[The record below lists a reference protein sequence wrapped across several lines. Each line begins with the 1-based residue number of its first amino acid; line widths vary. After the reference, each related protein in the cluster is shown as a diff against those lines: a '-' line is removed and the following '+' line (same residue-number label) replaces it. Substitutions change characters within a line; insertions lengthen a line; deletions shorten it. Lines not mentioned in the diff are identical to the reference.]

1 MPSSLAG
8 QMLTRGGEPG
18 QIHIRLC
25 YCILSNRVSNEVG
38 VSIIGMCSEKTF
50 VKTPRL

>member
-8 QMLTRGGEPG
+8 QTLTWGGEPG
-18 QIHIRLC
+18 QIPVRLC

-38 VSIIGMCSEKTF
+38 VSIIGTCSEKTF
-50 VKTPRL
+50 VKMPRL